1 MTEKRIVKPLT
12 VPSSH
17 MHDWKSY
24 TNIAVFAGSLE
35 VESEWIYIY
44 YVMGGCSRVTLA
56 HLKSPYSRNKQLVY
70 LGGRLFGA
78 QRITDQ
84 CDSSVIQISV
94 IFFLLHF
101 PVRSFLH
108 RFEVHIAVAHT
119 QLTHLHFEILFVHP
133 EDLCVEH
140 LECWVYTCSYIIN
153 HPASS
158 FL

>member
-1 MTEKRIVKPLT
+1 MTEKRSVIPLT

-44 YVMGGCSRVTLA
+44 YVMGGRSRVTLA
-56 HLKSPYSRNKQLVY
+56 HLKSPYSRNKQLVH

-84 CDSSVIQISV
+84 CDSKSHPNFSHFLFTPFSSRI
-94 IFFLLHF
+94 IFT
-101 PVRSFLH
+101 S
-108 RFEVHIAVAHT
+108 IWGAYSCCSYSAHT
-119 QLTHLHFEILFVHP
+119 
-133 EDLCVEH
+133 
-140 LECWVYTCSYIIN
+140 
-153 HPASS
+153 SS
-158 FL
+158 FWNIIRASWRSMRWAPWMLSIHLQLHY